1 MNHKTNPIIANDIL
15 RYKKNSLAS
24 GLALAGLASGC
35 LYFLILYAPINKNS
49 YYYTWMIAFD
59 VVYNLFFL
67 LFTFLFSEQV
77 KNYDSKLFPLQMLVG
92 LFQFGRIFWL
102 PLSGLNAGTIDVPP
116 FVFMAIF
123 LAISGAL
130 IIASGIIGLIRS
142 RQVRAF
148 VKQVE
153 NGTIDIDAELKKE
166 DAFAAE
172 ADGGNKNA

>member
-67 LFTFLFSEQV
+67 LFTLIPMFNTSLELARKLIHIEFLNNRY
-77 KNYDSKLFPLQMLVG
+77 KC
-92 LFQFGRIFWL
+92 
-102 PLSGLNAGTIDVPP
+102 
-116 FVFMAIF
+116 
-123 LAISGAL
+123 
-130 IIASGIIGLIRS
+130 
-142 RQVRAF
+142 
-148 VKQVE
+148 
-153 NGTIDIDAELKKE
+153 
-166 DAFAAE
+166 
-172 ADGGNKNA
+172 